1 MLLYNK
7 SRYKRKHKKGIVM
20 RIKVQG
26 NTKTSKVYVRNT
38 TAQKRVERQ
47 LNDILAIIR
56 ETNNK
61 LRELK

>member
-1 MLLYNK
+1 
-7 SRYKRKHKKGIVM
+7 M

-26 NTKTSKVYVRNT
+26 NTKISEVYVRNT

-47 LNDILAIIR
+47 LNDILATIR

-61 LRELK
+61 LRELQ

>member
-1 MLLYNK
+1 
-7 SRYKRKHKKGIVM
+7 M

-38 TAQKRVERQ
+38 TAQKRIERQ